1 MNQTI
6 QPTPTRDAEE
16 IAHLRFLQKT
26 IGLTPA
32 QEQRWHA
39 LARHTPPK
47 ESFEQL
53 IARCDAYIKRPL
65 VTPGLLRAFATRQD

>member
-39 LARHTPPK
+39 LARHTPPR

-65 VTPGLLRAFATRQD
+65 VTPGLLRQFVRGS

>member
-6 QPTPTRDAEE
+6 QPTPMKDAEE
-16 IAHLRFLQKT
+16 IAHLRFLQT
-26 IGLTPA
+26 TTGLTDA

-53 IARCDAYIKRPL
+53 IARCDEALKQPL
-65 VTPGLLRAFATRQD
+65 VTPTLLRAFAANL